1 MPPKRAQPSRIA
13 CCIVT
18 GFVKV
23 NSRGNDNFLLYKT
36 GSLLYKKYKKICK
49 AGITLKSGKYQTMEP
64 SILSNSQR
72 T

>member
-1 MPPKRAQPSRIA
+1 MA

-23 NSRGNDNFLLYKT
+23 NSRGNGSFLSYKI

-49 AGITLKSGKYQTMEP
+49 AGMTLKSGKYQTMEP
-64 SILSNSQR
+64 GIVSNSQG